1 MTNELLTGESDIF
14 QEFEMLWRSCAVGR
28 TPQFAASRMPTARTA
43 VPHAPRDLRAE
54 DLRHWLFALIGSF

>member
-14 QEFEMLWRSCAVGR
+14 QEFEMLWRSCAVG
-28 TPQFAASRMPTARTA
+28 PDASVRGFEMSNARTA

-54 DLRHWLFALIGSF
+54 DLRHWLLP